1 MVAENVIPLLTL
13 LLIKDTAK
21 LCNINHLKKIKFL
34 IINLVGILNIIKYS
48 MNWLSEKKIS
58 KK

>member
-1 MVAENVIPLLTL
+1 VVAENVIPLLTL

-34 IINLVGILNIIKYS
+34 IINLVGIL
-48 MNWLSEKKIS
+48 LGEKGSYLYIS
-58 KK
+58 LVKF

>member
-34 IINLVGILNIIKYS
+34 IINLVGIL
-48 MNWLSEKKIS
+48 LGEKGS
-58 KK
+58 